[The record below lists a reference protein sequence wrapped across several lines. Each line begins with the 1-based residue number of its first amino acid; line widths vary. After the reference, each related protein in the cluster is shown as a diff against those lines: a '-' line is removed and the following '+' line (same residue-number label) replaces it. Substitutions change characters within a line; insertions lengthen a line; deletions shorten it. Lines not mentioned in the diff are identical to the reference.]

1 MADQK
6 KKKEEYVK
14 RPKVQLE
21 DDELGWVWQSVSITL
36 SHKVPQISARSMLT
50 K

>member
-36 SHKVPQISARSMLT
+36 SHKVHQISARSMLT